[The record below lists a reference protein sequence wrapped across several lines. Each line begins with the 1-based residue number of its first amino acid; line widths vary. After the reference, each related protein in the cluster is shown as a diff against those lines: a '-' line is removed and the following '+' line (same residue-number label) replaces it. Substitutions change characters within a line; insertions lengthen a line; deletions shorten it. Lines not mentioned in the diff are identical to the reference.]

1 MLQRL
6 SISQIIK
13 IVIFFAETTNDLTLK
28 AVVKW
33 RNQSSILAIASEYKN
48 GAKFLFNFV
57 SKEDVLAE
65 IKELDVG
72 KAIQENDVPVKIIK
86 TNENLFV
93 EVTCYN
99 NN

>member
-1 MLQRL
+1 M
-6 SISQIIK
+6 
-13 IVIFFAETTNDLTLK
+13 
-28 AVVKW
+28 
-33 RNQSSILAIASEYKN
+33 YKN
-48 GAKFLFNFV
+48 GAKFLFNFI

-86 TNENLFV
+86 TNENFFV
-93 EVTCYN
+93 EATCYN